1 MLMKRAPRFPS
12 RWAGRLRTLGTMAVL
27 SVALGACNT
36 VMGAREGTMEYPGSG
51 AGPNAVPV
59 YVVKDKDTVEALS
72 FKYGVPI
79 QTIVTRNKLQPPHRL
94 KPGQTLEMP
103 GAKYVPDTIPGEVT
117 PAAASSPGSVK
128 RESLA
133 PPGQGEPPRSAAPA
147 GQPTPLSPAADSVT
161 VPATPPPRF
170 AWPIKGKVVGTYGT
184 TTGGQKNDG
193 IDIQAEKDAP
203 VKAADAG
210 TVVYAGNE
218 VRGMGNLVLV
228 SHNGGWITAYAN
240 NESLLVKK
248 GDVVKKGQT
257 IAKADSKLH
266 FEVRRGNKT
275 LDPMTVLPAQ

>member
-1 MLMKRAPRFPS
+1 MKRAPRFPS

-79 QTIVTRNKLQPPHRL
+79 QTIVERNKLQPPHRL
-94 KPGQTLEMP
+94 RAGQSLEMP
-103 GAKYVPDTIPGEVT
+103 GAKYVPDSSSDT
-117 PAAASSPGSVK
+117 AAANPASAPGPVK
-128 RESLA
+128 REGLA
-133 PPGQGEPPRSAAPA
+133 PPPAQGEPPRSAAPA
-147 GQPTPLSPAADSVT
+147 GQPTPLSPASQSVT

-170 AWPIKGKVVGTYGT
+170 AWPANGKVVGNYGT

-193 IDIQAEKDAP
+193 IDIQTEKGAP
-203 VKAADAG
+203 VKAADGG

-218 VRGMGNLVLV
+218 VRNMGNLVLV
-228 SHNGGWITAYAN
+228 SHAGGWITAYAN
-240 NESLLVKK
+240 NEALLVKK
-248 GDVVKKGQT
+248 GDAVKKGQA
-257 IAKADSKLH
+257 IAKADTKLH
-266 FEVRRGNKT
+266 FEVRRSNKT

>member
-1 MLMKRAPRFPS
+1 MKRAPRFPS

-27 SVALGACNT
+27 SVVLGACNT

-79 QTIVTRNKLQPPHRL
+79 QTIVSRNKLQPPHRL

-103 GAKYVPDTIPGEVT
+103 GAKYVPDSVPGETT
-117 PAAASSPGSVK
+117 PAEASSPGSVK
-128 RESLA
+128 REALA
-133 PPGQGEPPRSAAPA
+133 PPPGQGEAPRSAAPA
-147 GQPTPLSPAADSVT
+147 GQPTPLSPAAESVT

-170 AWPIKGKVVGTYGT
+170 AWPVHGKVVGTYGT
-184 TTGGQKNDG
+184 ASGQKNDG
-193 IDIQAEKDAP
+193 IDIQTETGAS

-248 GDVVKKGQT
+248 GDAVKKGQA
-257 IAKADSKLH
+257 IAKADAKVH

>member
-1 MLMKRAPRFPS
+1 
-12 RWAGRLRTLGTMAVL
+12 MAVL
-27 SVALGACNT
+27 SVALGACQT

-59 YVVKDKDTVEALS
+59 YVVKDRDTVEALS

-79 QTIVTRNKLQPPHRL
+79 QTIVERNRLPSPPRL
-94 KPGQTLEMP
+94 KAGQTLEMP
-103 GAKYVPDTIPGEVT
+103 GAKYVADSVPGTGTDTAAT
-117 PAAASSPGSVK
+117 PASAPGPVK
-128 RESLA
+128 REGL
-133 PPGQGEPPRSAAPA
+133 PPPAQGEPPRSAQPA

-170 AWPIKGKVVGTYGT
+170 AWPVNGKVVGNYGT
-184 TTGGQKNDG
+184 SGGQKNDG
-193 IDIQAEKDAP
+193 IDIQTETGAP
-203 VKAADAG
+203 VKAADGG

-240 NESLLVKK
+240 NESLQVKK
-248 GDVVKKGQT
+248 GDAVKKGQV
-257 IAKADSKLH
+257 IAKADSKVH
-266 FEVRRGNKT
+266 FEVRRANKT

>member
-1 MLMKRAPRFPS
+1 
-12 RWAGRLRTLGTMAVL
+12 MAVL
-27 SVALGACNT
+27 SVVLGACNT

-79 QTIVTRNKLQPPHRL
+79 QTIVARNKLQPPHRL

-103 GAKYVPDTIPGEVT
+103 GAKYVPDSVPGETT
-117 PAAASSPGSVK
+117 PAEASSPGSVK

-133 PPGQGEPPRSAAPA
+133 PPPGQGEAPRSAAPA
-147 GQPTPLSPAADSVT
+147 GQPTPLSPAASSVT

-170 AWPIKGKVVGTYGT
+170 AWPVHGKVVGSYGT

-193 IDIQAEKDAP
+193 IDIQTEKDAP
-203 VKAADAG
+203 VKAADSG

-248 GDVVKKGQT
+248 GDAVKKGQT
-257 IAKADSKLH
+257 IAKADAKVH
-266 FEVRRGNKT
+266 FEVRRANKT

>member
-1 MLMKRAPRFPS
+1 MKRAPRFPS

-27 SVALGACNT
+27 SVALGACQT

-59 YVVKDKDTVEALS
+59 YVVKDRDTVEALS
-72 FKYGVPI
+72 FKYDVPI
-79 QTIVTRNKLQPPHRL
+79 QTIVQRNRLPSPPRL
-94 KPGQTLEMP
+94 KAGQTLEMP
-103 GAKYVPDTIPGEVT
+103 GAKYVPDNVPGTET
-117 PAAASSPGSVK
+117 AATSAGPGPVK
-128 RESLA
+128 REGL
-133 PPGQGEPPRSAAPA
+133 PPPPQGEPPRSAQPA

-170 AWPIKGKVVGTYGT
+170 AWPVQGKVVGNYGT
-184 TTGGQKNDG
+184 SGGQKNDG
-193 IDIQAEKDAP
+193 IDIQTEMGAP

-240 NESLLVKK
+240 NESLSVKK
-248 GDVVKKGQT
+248 GDSVKKGQV
-257 IAKADSKLH
+257 IAKADAKVH
-266 FEVRRGNKT
+266 FEVRRANKT
-275 LDPMTVLPAQ
+275 LDPLTVLPAQ

>member
-1 MLMKRAPRFPS
+1 MKRAPCPLS
-12 RWAGRLRTLGTMAVL
+12 RRAGWMRTLLLAASL
-27 SVALGACNT
+27 SVALGACTSFDNT
-36 VMGAREGTMEYPGSG
+36 FYGGREGTIEYPGSG

-59 YVVKDKDTVEALS
+59 YIAKDKDTVES
-72 FKYGVPI
+72 VSQRFGVPT
-79 QTIVTRNKLQPPHRL
+79 QTIIDRNKLQQPYTL
-94 KPGQTLEMP
+94 KPGQTLELP
-103 GAKYVPDTIPGEVT
+103 GARQVAAAT
-117 PAAASSPGSVK
+117 PAAGPPGGPVR
-128 RESLA
+128 REGLA

-147 GQPTPLSPAADSVT
+147 GQPTPLSPAAASVT

-170 AWPIKGKVVGTYGT
+170 AWPVQGKVVGSYGT
-184 TTGGQKNDG
+184 TTAGQKNDG
-193 IDIQAEKDAP
+193 IDIQTEKGAA

-240 NESLLVKK
+240 NESLDVKK

-257 IAKADSKLH
+257 LAKADSKIH

-275 LDPMTVLPAQ
+275 LDPMTVLPPP

>member
-1 MLMKRAPRFPS
+1 
-12 RWAGRLRTLGTMAVL
+12 MAVL

-79 QTIVTRNKLQPPHRL
+79 QTIVERNKLQPPHKLR
-94 KPGQTLEMP
+94 PGQSLEMP
-103 GAKYVPDTIPGEVT
+103 GARYVPDSVPGTDTAATT
-117 PAAASSPGSVK
+117 PASAPGPVK
-128 RESLA
+128 REGLA
-133 PPGQGEPPRSAAPA
+133 PPPSQGEAPRSAQPA

-170 AWPIKGKVVGTYGT
+170 AWPVSGKVVGNYGT
-184 TTGGQKNDG
+184 ATGGQKNDG
-193 IDIQAEKDAP
+193 IDIQTEKGAS
-203 VKAADAG
+203 VKAADGG

-218 VRGMGNLVLV
+218 VRNMGNLVLV
-228 SHNGGWITAYAN
+228 SHPGGWITAYAN

-248 GDVVKKGQT
+248 GDTVKKGQA
-257 IAKADSKLH
+257 IAKADAKVH
-266 FEVRRGNKT
+266 FEVRRSNKT